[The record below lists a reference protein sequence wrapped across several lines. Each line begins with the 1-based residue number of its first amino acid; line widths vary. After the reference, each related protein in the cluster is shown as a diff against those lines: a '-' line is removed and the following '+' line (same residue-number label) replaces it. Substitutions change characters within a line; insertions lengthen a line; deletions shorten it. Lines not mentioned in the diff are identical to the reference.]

1 MFQMNDF
8 LLNPYVSLYLGA
20 FVQWGFLMAFLYSL
34 VTSINKPKKEALWL
48 SLIMSVS
55 YSSSLFIDIQ
65 NISYMKLLLF
75 DLVTI
80 LVILVVSN
88 FLTNNVISTYLL
100 LGLSINSL
108 LFFCMHID
116 VLVFNNSTPWWF
128 WSFYSMS
135 INLMDFMM
143 IAIFFINKDFL
154 RVVKFKNWLVK
165 IRINRAIING

>member
-1 MFQMNDF
+1 MDDF
-8 LLNPYVSLYLGA
+8 LLSPYVSLYLGA

-88 FLTNNVISTYLL
+88 FLTKNVISTYLL
-100 LGLSINSL
+100 LGLSIS
-108 LFFCMHID
+108 
-116 VLVFNNSTPWWF
+116 SPWWF
-128 WSFYSMS
+128 WSFYSLG

-154 RVVKFKNWLVK
+154 GLVRLKNVLFPARVKLPSAMK
-165 IRINRAIING
+165 

>member
-1 MFQMNDF
+1 MNDF

-34 VTSINKPKKEALWL
+34 VTSINTSKKEALWL
-48 SLIMSVS
+48 SLIMSIS

-65 NISYMKLLLF
+65 NISYTQLLLF

-80 LVILVVSN
+80 LAILVVSN
-88 FLTNNVISTYLL
+88 FINKNTITSYLL

-108 LFFCMHID
+108 LFFGMHLD

-128 WSFYSMS
+128 WSFYSLG
-135 INLMDFMM
+135 INLT
-143 IAIFFINKDFL
+143 IH
-154 RVVKFKNWLVK
+154 LV
-165 IRINRAIING
+165 IY

>member
-1 MFQMNDF
+1 MNDF

>member
-65 NISYMKLLLF
+65 NISYMQLLLF
-75 DLVTI
+75 DLMTI
-80 LVILVVSN
+80 LAILIASN
-88 FLTNNVISTYLL
+88 FLNKNIISSYLL

-108 LFFCMHID
+108 LFFGMHLD
-116 VLVFNNSTPWWF
+116 VLVFSNSSPWWF
-128 WSFYSMS
+128 WSFYSLG

-143 IAIFFINKDFL
+143 IAILFINKDFL
-154 RVVKFKNWLVK
+154 GLMKLKGRLFRSRTEFKSL
-165 IRINRAIING
+165 